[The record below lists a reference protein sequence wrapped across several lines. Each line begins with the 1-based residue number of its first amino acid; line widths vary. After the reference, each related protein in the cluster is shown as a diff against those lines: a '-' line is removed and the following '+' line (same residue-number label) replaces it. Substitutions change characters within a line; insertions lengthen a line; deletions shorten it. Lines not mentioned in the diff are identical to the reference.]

1 MYEVR
6 RGSRPGGS
14 FRVRRHFGGW
24 SRSLDYGASEEELR
38 YALEA
43 LDGRPKIRTGY
54 LTYTEPR
61 CGDMA
66 VSRTDYADSI
76 SEGYR
81 YVVTFP
87 RVRRRRAPDF
97 TATHLN

>member
-1 MYEVR
+1 M
-6 RGSRPGGS
+6 
-14 FRVRRHFGGW
+14 RRHFGGW

-43 LDGRPKIRTGY
+43 LDGRPKIPYIQSGPTTY
-54 LTYTEPR
+54 AYTYTEPL

-66 VSRTDYADSI
+66 VERTPYSDSM

-87 RVRRRRAPDF
+87 VCDDGDAPDLYGD
-97 TATHLN
+97 A